1 MLEIK
6 EGRLLFQFIYAIA
19 DWSVAQ
25 AKRFEQWEPPQNS
38 MYESYDEIMCS
49 LLSAGSNNL
58 EHLLSEDNSA
68 FLRSSSLASELEG
81 FLFGLS
87 LASSNQFQHFS
98 LEWWESG
105 DWSNEITNSLNT
117 WMDATLAQWLVL
129 LEGIWVLFSFS
140 HDVSLVHTHKETRLN
155 LCSRHLIQKII
166 ITCSI

>member
-1 MLEIK
+1 
-6 EGRLLFQFIYAIA
+6 
-19 DWSVAQ
+19 
-25 AKRFEQWEPPQNS
+25 

-98 LEWWESG
+98 LEWSETSDG
-105 DWSNEITNSLNT
+105 CDDITDGLNT
-117 WMDATLAQWLVL
+117 WMVASFAQ
-129 LEGIWVLFSFS
+129 
-140 HDVSLVHTHKETRLN
+140 
-155 LCSRHLIQKII
+155 
-166 ITCSI
+166 